1 MYSGRKS
8 PRFKV
13 ALAAM
18 IYDTDGKSVTAC
30 TVRDIS
36 ASGARLELSQDIPLP
51 KSFLLALTRDA
62 NVRRSC
68 EAVWQLSIVAGVRFS
83 EAGGLPDA
91 VTGRKN
97 RALPAA

>member
-1 MYSGRKS
+1 MYSRRKS

-13 ALAAM
+13 SLAPM
-18 IYDTDGKSVTAC
+18 VYDTEGKSVTAC
-30 TVRDIS
+30 TVRDICET
-36 ASGARLELSQDIPLP
+36 GARLELRQDVPLP

-62 NVRRSC
+62 NVRRAC

-83 EAGGLPDA
+83 EAGELPEA

-97 RALPAA
+97 RS